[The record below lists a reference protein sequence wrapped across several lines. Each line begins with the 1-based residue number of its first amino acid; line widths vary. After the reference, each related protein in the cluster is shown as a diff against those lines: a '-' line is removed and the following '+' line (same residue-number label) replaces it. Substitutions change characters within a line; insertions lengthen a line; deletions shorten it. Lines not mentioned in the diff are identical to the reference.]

1 MSETEGRLNELAKW
15 QPKHEYLKLGPF
27 LSSQTDWASV
37 DALAVVRG
45 LDLIGKDGNLRVL

>member
-1 MSETEGRLNELAKW
+1 MNELAKW

-27 LSSQTDWASV
+27 LSSQIDWASV

-45 LDLIGKDGNLRVL
+45 LDLIGKDGNMSLVVVFILCV